1 MWTDVIDLNAFYR
14 SPLGQVA
21 RQLIRRQV
29 RRIWPD
35 LRGQTVVGL
44 GYATPYLK
52 QFQGEAERTLAVM
65 PAHQGVTH
73 WPREAP
79 SLVTLSYEEA
89 LPFPDYSVDR
99 LLLVHAL
106 ENAEHYRQMMREAW
120 RILSGSGRMLIV
132 VPSRRGIWARRDATP
147 FGAGKPFSVSQVQKL
162 MRDTQFDPQITLRA
176 LYMPPVQSP
185 FMLHAAPAWERVGE
199 RWFTRLGGVLLIEAS
214 KQIYA
219 VTPARPAVKR
229 KLVVLPGAVGATRS
243 RLD

>member
-14 SPLGQVA
+14 SQLGQVA
-21 RQLIRRQV
+21 RRLIQRQI
-29 RRIWPD
+29 RRIWPNV
-35 LRGQTVVGL
+35 RGQTVVGL
-44 GYATPYLK
+44 GYATPYLR
-52 QFQGEAERTLAVM
+52 QFSTEAERTLAVM

-106 ENAEHYRQMMREAW
+106 ENAEHMRQMMREAW

-147 FGAGKPFSVSQVQKL
+147 FGAGKPFSVGQVQKL
-162 MRDTQFDPQITLRA
+162 MRDTQFDPQQTLRA
-176 LYMPPVQSP
+176 LYVPPVQSQ

-199 RWFTRLGGVLLIEAS
+199 RWLNRLGGVLLIEAS

-219 VTPARPAVKR
+219 ATPARRAVQR
-229 KLVVLPGAVGATRS
+229 KLVVLPGAVGATRNK
-243 RLD
+243 LN

>member
-21 RQLIRRQV
+21 RRLIRRQI

-35 LRGQTVVGL
+35 VHGQSIVGL

-147 FGAGKPFSVSQVQKL
+147 FGAGKPFSVGQVQKL
-162 MRDTQFDPQITLRA
+162 MRDTQFDPQQTLRA
-176 LYMPPVQSP
+176 LYMPPVQSQ

-199 RWFTRLGGVLLIEAS
+199 RWLNRFGGVLLIEAS

-219 VTPARPAVKR
+219 ATPVRRAVQR
-229 KLVVLPGAVGATRS
+229 KLVVLPGAIGATRNQ
-243 RLD
+243 LA